1 MALDVSVGLS
11 SVVDDLLD
19 FTKALRVPTLSQLFY
34 KLCREHIPHN
44 EESVMLEKGTWVIV

>member
-19 FTKALRVPTLSQLFY
+19 FTKALRVPTLSQTELVTY
-34 KLCREHIPHN
+34 D
-44 EESVMLEKGTWVIV
+44 VIAR